1 LASSAPTERA
11 REVLE
16 QRGVATP
23 PVPVQAIAEQLNLK
37 VVYERLPHDTS
48 SVLIREPTGRQVI
61 GINALHAATRQRF
74 SLAHE
79 IAHALLHFP
88 QGPPDE
94 GEAVVDRPLKV
105 IFRDKSAGQGTD
117 RVEIDANTFAATLL
131 MPEDMVRTQL
141 RRRWEQDLSRP
152 VDLVVADLAA
162 EFDVSVQAMQ
172 FRLVNL
178 GLADPA

>member
-1 LASSAPTERA
+1 M
-11 REVLE
+11 
-16 QRGVATP
+16 
-23 PVPVQAIAEQLNLK
+23 
-37 VVYERLPHDTS
+37 
-48 SVLIREPTGRQVI
+48 
-61 GINALHAATRQRF
+61 
-74 SLAHE
+74 
-79 IAHALLHFP
+79 
-88 QGPPDE
+88 
-94 GEAVVDRPLKV
+94 